1 MAKAVAEGASRVE
14 GMKSKNKLV
23 EFLKKQV
30 EVYKLILE
38 AERRGVEVK
47 SISIHYD
54 PRESSVLLS
63 NPDLRVL
70 LDR

>member
-1 MAKAVAEGASRVE
+1 LLRL
-14 GMKSKNKLV
+14 KSKNKL

-54 PRESSVLLS
+54 PRDRSVLLS
-63 NPDLRVL
+63 NQT
-70 LDR
+70 